1 MSNILPTYPRS
12 NLTFEYGKGSY
23 LFEANGDQYLD
34 FGSGIA
40 VNSLGYANEYL
51 NEKLILQ
58 AQKLWHVSNVYQIPE
73 QETLAKRLCD
83 LCFADYVFFCNSG
96 AEAIEAAIK
105 IARRFFYV
113 TENSKTKNEIIT
125 FTGSFH
131 GRTLGALAAG
141 GLEKL
146 DGFNTSVPGFK
157 QVKYNDH
164 EGLLAAINK
173 NTAAILIEPIQGEG
187 GVSVLPVECLNG
199 LRKLCDENNILLIFD
214 EVQCGFLRSGKMFAY
229 QWSDIKP
236 DIMTTAKAIANGF
249 PLGATMT
256 TKKVGEVMNHGTH
269 GSTYGGNPLAVAVGN
284 AVLDLMQKKDF
295 LENLEK
301 VSSYFFL
308 GLQDIS
314 NKYPDSISEIR
325 GKGLI
330 LGLKCVK
337 DNIAFVEELRKQKM
351 LSIKAGDNVV
361 RLLPPLTLSIKEC
374 DEALNKITEVCEA
387 GY

>member
-51 NEKLILQ
+51 NEKLMLQ

-105 IARRFFYV
+105 IARRYFYV

-164 EGLLAAINK
+164 DGLLAAINK

-301 VSSYFFL
+301 VSNYFFL

-337 DNIAFVEELRKQKM
+337 DNITFVEELRKQKM

-374 DEALNKITEVCEA
+374 DEALNKITKVCQA
-387 GY
+387 GN

>member
-51 NEKLILQ
+51 NEKLMLQ

-229 QWSDIKP
+229 QWSDVKP

-256 TKKVGEVMNHGTH
+256 TKKVGDVMDHGTH

-301 VSSYFFL
+301 VSNYFFL

-314 NKYPDSISEIR
+314 NKYSDSISEIR

-330 LGLKCVK
+330 LGLRCVK
-337 DNIAFVEELRKQKM
+337 DNIVFVEELRKQKM

-374 DEALNKITEVCEA
+374 NEALNKISKVCRA
-387 GY
+387 GN

>member
-51 NEKLILQ
+51 NEKLMLQ

-164 EGLLAAINK
+164 DGLLAAINK

-295 LENLEK
+295 LENLEE

-308 GLQDIS
+308 GLQNIS

-337 DNIAFVEELRKQKM
+337 DNITFVEELRKQKM

-374 DEALNKITEVCEA
+374 DEALNKITKVCKA
-387 GY
+387 GN

>member
-1 MSNILPTYPRS
+1 M
-12 NLTFEYGKGSY
+12 
-23 LFEANGDQYLD
+23 
-34 FGSGIA
+34 
-40 VNSLGYANEYL
+40 
-51 NEKLILQ
+51 LQ

-105 IARRFFYV
+105 IARRYFYV

-164 EGLLAAINK
+164 DGLLAAINK

-337 DNIAFVEELRKQKM
+337 DNITFVEELRKQKM

-374 DEALNKITEVCEA
+374 DEALNKITKVCQA
-387 GY
+387 GN

>member
-51 NEKLILQ
+51 NEKLMLQ

-105 IARRFFYV
+105 IARRYFYV

-157 QVKYNDH
+157 QVKYSDH
-164 EGLLAAINK
+164 DGLLAAINK

-199 LRKLCDENNILLIFD
+199 LRKLCDENNMLLIFD

-295 LENLEK
+295 LENLEE
-301 VSSYFFL
+301 VSNYFFL

-337 DNIAFVEELRKQKM
+337 DNITFVEELRKQKM

-374 DEALNKITEVCEA
+374 DEALNKITEVCQA
-387 GY
+387 GN

>member
-1 MSNILPTYPRS
+1 MI
-12 NLTFEYGKGSY
+12 
-23 LFEANGDQYLD
+23 
-34 FGSGIA
+34 
-40 VNSLGYANEYL
+40 
-51 NEKLILQ
+51 Q

-105 IARRFFYV
+105 IARRYFYV

-164 EGLLAAINK
+164 DGLLAAINK

-325 GKGLI
+325 GKG
-330 LGLKCVK
+330 
-337 DNIAFVEELRKQKM
+337 
-351 LSIKAGDNVV
+351 
-361 RLLPPLTLSIKEC
+361 PLTS
-374 DEALNKITEVCEA
+374 NFTN
-387 GY
+387 

>member
-23 LFEANGDQYLD
+23 LFEVSGDQYLD

-51 NEKLILQ
+51 NEKLNLQ

-164 EGLLAAINK
+164 DGLLAAINK

-295 LENLEK
+295 LENLVK

-374 DEALNKITEVCEA
+374 DEALNKITKVCQA
-387 GY
+387 GK